1 MDETLQDESPSSP
14 PGFSDTHSSIW
25 WGYLIS
31 AWWKSRLPTGPLMVG
46 KGAQFYLW
54 CFARVKQLL
63 SKNFVLVAC
72 FSPRLSL
79 YWRFLWD
86 SFLFIPVD
94 VPRGGDFMN
103 THFGIHGAKRKSTE
117 LTTVILWV
125 RKSVTSLPPSLYLSV
140 LLWLF
145 HIECLEFLS
154 CTYLEE

>member
-1 MDETLQDESPSSP
+1 MIPPWSIGEYGYLFTASHVFFIDTSKEWGQRDKRLLVDSSKHSECPNRPFLTPTQHRGRGVPHYCPEGVKFRLFMWSPLTLQDESPSSP

-72 FSPRLSL
+72 FSPRP
-79 YWRFLWD
+79 
-86 SFLFIPVD
+86 SF
-94 VPRGGDFMN
+94 
-103 THFGIHGAKRKSTE
+103 
-117 LTTVILWV
+117 
-125 RKSVTSLPPSLYLSV
+125 Y
-140 LLWLF
+140 
-145 HIECLEFLS
+145 
-154 CTYLEE
+154 